1 MAPAVDA
8 IAVLPRSALAMTR
21 LLAAVL
27 ALAAAAPAGAA
38 TYPVGPGRPHASLQ
52 ALFAAVTLRP
62 GDIVEVDGGTTYAGG
77 AVLRQSGSAA
87 APIVLRGL
95 RVDGRRPVLSGG
107 SNTLELRL
115 SNHVVVE
122 GFEITGGSAR
132 CLFVNAAEIVLR
144 DLLVRDCTG
153 QGILSSDQDSGSITL
168 EYSEIRNA
176 GGGDSRHALYIQT
189 DEVAHPG
196 AVFRMRYNYVHDGLG
211 GNLLKSRAE
220 RNEIHYNWFENAY
233 YHEIELIGPDQY
245 TQQAGWSVGLA
256 REDSEVL
263 GNVIVHSGSFG
274 AIMRLGGDGTGESRG
289 RYRVVNNTIVAT
301 GSASTYTVFRLFD
314 GLESVEA
321 HNNVLHRT
329 TPGTLRVERAVEAV
343 WSQGRRVAG
352 SNNWVDLGATELP
365 SEWIDTRQG
374 GSPGF
379 VSPQALDLRPASDS
393 PLNQAGNAAP
403 VSPAAWPFP
412 APTPLPLS
420 LPPIRQAALPGSAL
434 ARPPETPPTIGAL
447 TGSRPD
453 PVFTSGFDG

>member
-1 MAPAVDA
+1 
-8 IAVLPRSALAMTR
+8 MTR
-21 LLAAVL
+21 LLAALLSLLTAV
-27 ALAAAAPAGAA
+27 PAVAA
-38 TYPVGPGRPHASLQ
+38 TYPVGPGRPHGSLQ
-52 ALFAAVTLRP
+52 ALFAAVTLQP
-62 GDIVEVDGGTTYAGG
+62 GDVVEVDGNATYTGG
-77 AVLRQSGSAA
+77 AVLRRSGTAA

-107 SNTLELRL
+107 VNTLELRQ

-132 CLFVNAAEIVLR
+132 CLFVHAAEILLR

-153 QGILSSDQDSGSITL
+153 QGILSSDQDSGSLTL

-189 DEVAHPG
+189 DEVAYPG

-245 TQQAGWSVGLA
+245 TQQGGWSVGLA

-263 GNVIVHSGSFG
+263 GNVIVHAGSFG

-289 RYRVVNNTIVAT
+289 RYRIVNNTIVAT
-301 GSASTYTVFRLFD
+301 GSASNYTVLRLFD

-321 HNNVLHRT
+321 HNNVIHRT
-329 TPGTLRVERAVEAV
+329 TPGGLRVERAVEAV

-352 SNNWVDLGATELP
+352 SSNWIDLGATEIP
-365 SEWIDTRQG
+365 AEWTGTRQG
-374 GSPGF
+374 TSPGF
-379 VSPQALDLRPASDS
+379 VSTQALDLRPAAGS
-393 PLNQAGNAAP
+393 PLHQAGNATPTSP
-403 VSPAAWPFP
+403 VAWPFP
-412 APTPLPLS
+412 APTALPLW
-420 LPPIRQAALPGSAL
+420 LPPIRQAPLPGSAM
-434 ARPPETPPTIGAL
+434 ARPQETTPTIGAL
-447 TGSRPD
+447 TGGRAD
-453 PVFTSGFDG
+453 AMFRSGFDG